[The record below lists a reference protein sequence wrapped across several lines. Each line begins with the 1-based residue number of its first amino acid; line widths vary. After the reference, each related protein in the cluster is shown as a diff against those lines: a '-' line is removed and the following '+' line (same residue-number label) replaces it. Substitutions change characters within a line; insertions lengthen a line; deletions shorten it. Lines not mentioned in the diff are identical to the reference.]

1 MSIRNAL
8 RFTVFALAAAGVP
21 VYAHAQ
27 SNLEK
32 LDKAYREGPCSND
45 LKTYCARVQP
55 GEGRVA
61 DCLAQHFREIRPSC
75 RGAITAAFNKF
86 DKMAE
91 ACKGDA
97 EKLCKGVPH
106 REGRVLSCLKSRQAD
121 LGPSCAAAFKSVGQ
135 DQAVTQ

>member
-1 MSIRNAL
+1 MSIRNAML
-8 RFTVFALAAAGVP
+8 STLFALTATGAAAQ
-21 VYAHAQ
+21 AHAQ
-27 SNLEK
+27 GNLEK

-45 LKTYCARVQP
+45 LKSFCARVQP

-91 ACKGDA
+91 VCKGDA
-97 EKLCKGVPH
+97 EKLCKGVPY
-106 REGRVLSCLKSRQAD
+106 REGRVLSCLKGRESNLSAA
-121 LGPSCAAAFKSVGQ
+121 CAAQFKRIGQ

>member
-8 RFTVFALAAAGVP
+8 LSTVFALTATGVAAQG
-21 VYAHAQ
+21 
-27 SNLEK
+27 NLEK

-45 LKTYCARVQP
+45 LKSYCARVQP
-55 GEGRVA
+55 GDARIA
-61 DCLAQHFREIRPSC
+61 DCLAQHFREINPSC
-75 RGAITAAFNKF
+75 RSLITSARNKF
-86 DKMAE
+86 DALAQ

-106 REGRVLSCLKSRQAD
+106 REGRVLSCLKNRESSLSAA
-121 LGPSCAAAFKSVGQ
+121 CASEFKRVGT

>member
-8 RFTVFALAAAGVP
+8 RFTVLALAAASVP
-21 VYAHAQ
+21 VHAQ

-75 RGAITAAFNKF
+75 RGAVTAAFNKF
-86 DKMAE
+86 DAMAE

-106 REGRVLSCLKSRQAD
+106 REGRVLSCLKNRQSD
-121 LGPSCAAAFKSVGQ
+121 LGPSCAAAFKRVGQ
-135 DQAVTQ
+135 DHTVTQ

>member
-8 RFTVFALAAAGVP
+8 RFTVLALAAASVP
-21 VYAHAQ
+21 VHAHAQ

-45 LKTYCARVQP
+45 LKNYCARVQP

-75 RGAITAAFNKF
+75 RGAVTAAFNRF
-86 DKMAE
+86 DAMAE

-106 REGRVLSCLKSRQAD
+106 REGRVLSCLKNRQSD
-121 LGPSCAAAFKSVGQ
+121 LGPSCAAAFKRVGK
-135 DQAVTQ
+135 DQTVTE

>member
-1 MSIRNAL
+1 MSISNAL
-8 RFTVFALAAAGVP
+8 RFAVFALAAAGVS
-21 VYAHAQ
+21 VHAQ
-27 SNLEK
+27 AQSSLEK

-45 LKTYCARVQP
+45 LKNYCARVQP

-75 RGAITAAFNKF
+75 RGAVTAAFNKF
-86 DKMAE
+86 DAMAE
-91 ACKGDA
+91 ACKTDA

-121 LGPSCAAAFKSVGQ
+121 LGPSCAAAFKRVGK
-135 DQAVTQ
+135 DQTVTE